1 MISRIDDSWQEKGQW
16 LAEGRN
22 RKSAMFHNLGW
33 KLLAFQLKPQSDG
46 LYLVGR
52 QEGDFRIVPSSI
64 AVFGSILQYCSMD
77 DGSYG
82 HCAKKESSSN
92 LGHIWIYLI
101 SSAKTGLIAL
111 ICVDLLCWFYIYQK
125 EICSGLGWFGWFSW
139 SRNQVS
145 RCFGWHD
152 TAGCRNFS
160 PIRWMKPL
168 PGVEVQQLIWDVFQ
182 IFPGYF
188 FHFFLSSLQLAFAQ
202 KQGGLVHVAGY
213 QQDG

>member
-145 RCFGWHD
+145 RCFAGTTPQGAETSHQSDGWSPCQ
-152 TAGCRNFS
+152 AWKFS
-160 PIRWMKPL
+160 NWFGMFSRY
-168 PGVEVQQLIWDVFQ
+168 FQ
-182 IFPGYF
+182 VIFSIFSFPAC
-188 FHFFLSSLQLAFAQ
+188 S
-202 KQGGLVHVAGY
+202 
-213 QQDG
+213 